1 MEILMGSWNV
11 SALIL
16 VACGAIQTLGSSSV
30 LGAAGA
36 ETRVTA
42 TEKLDAALVAQ
53 SDETKVRY
61 QYRHPK
67 ETLQFFGVEP
77 GMTVVDTL
85 PGPVWYSTILSDYLG
100 ADGHVIGADYDL
112 EMRTAM
118 GGRYASEEF
127 QQERQDWPQ
136 RWVRERELERK
147 ENEAPFSAFFYGSLP
162 EEMVGTADVVLMVRS
177 AHGPNQTEK
186 KGGFFTEALENIS
199 RILKPGGVVGVI
211 QHRAPENSSDEWANG
226 QNGYLKQTQLI
237 EFFENA
243 GFEFVASSEINA
255 NPKDAPTEEEA
266 VWRLPPTLRVD
277 DVELRAK
284 MKVIGESDR
293 MTLKFRKP

>member
-1 MEILMGSWNV
+1 MGSWNV

-42 TEKLDAALVAQ
+42 TEKLDAALAAQ

-67 ETLQFFGVEP
+67 ETLKFFGVEP

-85 PGPVWYSTILSDYLG
+85 PGPVWYSTIFSDYLG
-100 ADGHVIGADYDL
+100 PDGHVIGADYDL

-162 EEMVGTADVVLMVRS
+162 EEMVGTADVVLGSV
-177 AHGPNQTEK
+177 PIK
-186 KGGFFTEALENIS
+186 LFT
-199 RILKPGGVVGVI
+199 
-211 QHRAPENSSDEWANG
+211 
-226 QNGYLKQTQLI
+226 
-237 EFFENA
+237 
-243 GFEFVASSEINA
+243 
-255 NPKDAPTEEEA
+255 
-266 VWRLPPTLRVD
+266 
-277 DVELRAK
+277 
-284 MKVIGESDR
+284 
-293 MTLKFRKP
+293 